1 MKLIGPGPHRLLDFT
16 AVVVFA
22 LAPFAAG
29 LGGLP
34 AAICWGLALVH
45 ILVTLATRF
54 PGRAGGS
61 IGFVAHGVLEL
72 VVAIF
77 LAASPWLF
85 GYAPGSPARMFFVS
99 AGIALFLVW
108 LLTDYSGRGVERV

>member
-1 MKLIGPGPHRLLDFT
+1 MKLIAPGPHRLLDFV

-22 LAPFAAG
+22 LAPFAVG

-34 AAICWGLALVH
+34 AAISWAVAIVFLL
-45 ILVTLATRF
+45 ILLSTRY
-54 PGRAGGS
+54 PGRSRGGLV
-61 IGFVAHGVLEL
+61 FAAHGVIEL

-85 GYAPGSPARMFFVS
+85 GFAPGSPARMFFVP
-99 AGIALFLVW
+99 AGIALFLFW
-108 LLTDYSGRGVERV
+108 LLTDYAGRGVQPV